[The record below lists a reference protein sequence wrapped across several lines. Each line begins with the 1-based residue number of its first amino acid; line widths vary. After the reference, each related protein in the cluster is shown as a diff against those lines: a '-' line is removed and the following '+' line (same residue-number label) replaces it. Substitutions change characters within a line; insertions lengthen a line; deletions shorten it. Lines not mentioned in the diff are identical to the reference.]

1 MPKRRGRRWVPV
13 LTALGCAVLTAV
25 CTVGAVGQASVDT
38 SSVPVYSLPP
48 APRPPE
54 PLALPAQPRVLL
66 VGDSY
71 SEGYGAEPVSEG
83 FAFRVA
89 GPLGWSL
96 TRDGIGSTGYLN
108 PGPRHQGTFRERL
121 LRHPAGAYDLVV
133 LQGGSNDEERSSAE
147 IKEAVA
153 ETVRVVHER
162 YPQAQLLLMG
172 PVSPYGSPPPER
184 AKVNLALVEYS
195 HDTSVLYLN
204 TMAESWFLDGEDAT
218 LLNPANGHPNN
229 AGYARIA
236 ERFVTDVRALSSARA
251 QA

>member
-25 CTVGAVGQASVDT
+25 CTVGAVAQASVDT

-83 FAFRVA
+83 FAFHVA

-121 LRHPAGAYDLVV
+121 LRHPRGPTTSSSSRAAATTRSGRR
-133 LQGGSNDEERSSAE
+133 QRSRRPSPRRCGSSTSATRRRSCC
-147 IKEAVA
+147 
-153 ETVRVVHER
+153 
-162 YPQAQLLLMG
+162 
-172 PVSPYGSPPPER
+172 
-184 AKVNLALVEYS
+184 
-195 HDTSVLYLN
+195 
-204 TMAESWFLDGEDAT
+204 
-218 LLNPANGHPNN
+218 
-229 AGYARIA
+229 
-236 ERFVTDVRALSSARA
+236 
-251 QA
+251 